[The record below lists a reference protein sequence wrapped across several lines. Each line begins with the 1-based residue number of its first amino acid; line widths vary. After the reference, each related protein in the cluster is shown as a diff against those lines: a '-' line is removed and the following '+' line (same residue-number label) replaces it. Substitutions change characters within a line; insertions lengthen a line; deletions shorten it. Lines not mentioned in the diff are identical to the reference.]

1 MIMHHFWTQNGPFPL
16 RFFSLKNH
24 SKNFM
29 YLLALAI
36 VQNVTKIAE
45 VDPEL

>member
-1 MIMHHFWTQNGPFPL
+1 
-16 RFFSLKNH
+16 
-24 SKNFM
+24 M

-45 VDPEL
+45 VDPELWQHIIFGPKMAQSPWMIFFFEKPLI